1 MLKLNFTLL
10 AMLLAITMTIAGC
23 GKPDTAPA
31 PQTPDTPDAAPDT
44 PDAAPADSGDDA
56 SAEDP
61 KIAEALAKL
70 SPADQEAAKKQKTC
84 PVSGALL
91 GSMGTP
97 VKLTVKGQ
105 DVFLCCKGCE
115 GAIKED
121 PDKYLAKLPKQ

>member
-1 MLKLNFTLL
+1 MLKLNLTLL
-10 AMLLAITMTIAGC
+10 AMLLAVTMTIAGC
-23 GKPDTAPA
+23 GKPAPA

-44 PDAAPADSGDDA
+44 PDAAPADSGDA
-56 SAEDP
+56 AGAADP

-97 VKLTVKGQ
+97 IKVTVKGK

-121 PDKYLAKLPKQ
+121 PDKYLAKLPKE